1 MSIRI
6 QETKLNGSMMNFAFR
21 VDASAE
27 IGTGHF
33 GRCFTLAKKLR
44 KAGHSVLFICRHIPA
59 NLIGLIRDAEC
70 EIAILDGKEDARSSG
85 DLYHSS
91 WLGVS
96 QELDASQCIR
106 ELKHLDERLDWL
118 IVDHYSLD
126 SRWESKLK
134 VYAKRVCVIDD
145 LADRQH
151 DCNLLIDQNL
161 YKNPHSRY
169 SNLVPEDCQLMLGP
183 DFAIL
188 RDEFKNLK
196 KIVKNHDGSLKKIVI
211 FFGGSDLHNFT
222 GITVS
227 ALGELGLD
235 GITVDVV
242 VGNLHP
248 EIKMIQ
254 ARCEELKYILH
265 VQTESIGA
273 IFLSADLCIGGGGV
287 TTWER
292 CCLGL
297 PSLIVSIGRN
307 QIQIAKDLDMVQGCK
322 YLGHASSVTKE
333 IIQENIKVL
342 INHPNLLKVISKK
355 GYSLVDG
362 LGTDKVFSI
371 LSDKK

>member
-1 MSIRI
+1 
-6 QETKLNGSMMNFAFR
+6 MNFAFR

-33 GRCFTLAKKLR
+33 GRCFTLGKKLR

-59 NLIGLIRDAEC
+59 NLIGLIRNAEC
-70 EIAILDGKEDARSSG
+70 GIAILDGKEDARSSG

-106 ELKHLDERLDWL
+106 ELKHLDVCLDWL

-126 SRWESKLK
+126 TRWESKLK
-134 VYAKRVCVIDD
+134 VHVKHICVIDD

-161 YKNPHSRY
+161 YKNPNLRY
-169 SNLVPEDCQLMLGP
+169 SNLVPTNCQLMLGP
-183 DFAIL
+183 EFALL
-188 RDEFKNLK
+188 RDEFKKLK
-196 KIVKNHDGSLKKIVI
+196 KIVKNHDGSLKNIVI
-211 FFGGSDLHNFT
+211 FFGGSDLNNFT
-222 GITVS
+222 GVTVA

-242 VGNLHP
+242 VGKLHP

-254 ARCEELKYILH
+254 ERCEELKYILH
-265 VQTESIGA
+265 VQTESIGT

-297 PSLIVSIGRN
+297 PSLIISIAMN
-307 QIQIAKDLDMVQGCK
+307 QIQIAKDLDLVQGCI
-322 YLGHASSVTKE
+322 YLGDASSVTKE
-333 IIQENIKVL
+333 IIQDNIKVL
-342 INHPNLLKVISKK
+342 IIKPNQLKVISKK

-362 LGTDKVFSI
+362 LGADKVLSI
-371 LSDKK
+371 LSGKK

>member
-1 MSIRI
+1 
-6 QETKLNGSMMNFAFR
+6 MNFAFR

-44 KAGHSVLFICRHIPA
+44 KAGHSVLFICRHIPT
-59 NLIGLIRDAEC
+59 NLIGLIKNAEC
-70 EIAILDGKEDARSSG
+70 EIAILDGKEDTTYLG

-106 ELKHLDERLDWL
+106 ELKHLGVCLDWL
-118 IVDHYSLD
+118 VIDHYSLD

-134 VYAKRVCVIDD
+134 VYAKHICVIDD

-161 YKNPHSRY
+161 YKNQNLRY
-169 SNLVPEDCQLMLGP
+169 SSLVPKNCQLMLGP
-183 DFAIL
+183 EFALL

-196 KIVKNHDGSLKKIVI
+196 RIVRKHDGSLKKIVI
-211 FFGGSDLHNFT
+211 FFGGSDLNNFT
-222 GITVS
+222 GITIT

-235 GITVDVV
+235 GITVEVV
-242 VGNLHP
+242 VGKLHP

-254 ARCEELKYILH
+254 SRCEELKYTLH
-265 VQTESIGA
+265 VQTESIGT
-273 IFLSADLCIGGGGV
+273 IFLSADLCIGGAGV
-287 TTWER
+287 STWER

-297 PSLIVSIGRN
+297 PSLIISIARN
-307 QIQIAKDLDMVQGCK
+307 QIQIAKDLDMVQGCI
-322 YLGHASSVTKE
+322 YLGDASSVTKE

-342 INHPNLLKVISKK
+342 INKPNLLKDISKK
-355 GYSLVDG
+355 AYSLVDG
-362 LGTDKVFSI
+362 LGPDKVLSI
-371 LSDKK
+371 LSDNK

>member
-1 MSIRI
+1 
-6 QETKLNGSMMNFAFR
+6 MMNFAFR

-33 GRCFTLAKKLR
+33 GRCFTLAQKIR
-44 KAGHSVLFICRHIPA
+44 QTGHYVLFICRHIPA
-59 NLIGLIRDAEC
+59 HLIGLIRNAEC
-70 EIAILDGKEDARSSG
+70 EIVILDGEEDARSSG

-106 ELKHLDERLDWL
+106 ELKHLGASLDWL

-126 SRWESKLK
+126 TRWESKLK
-134 VYAKRVCVIDD
+134 VYAKNLCVIDD

-151 DCNLLIDQNL
+151 NCNLLIDQNF
-161 YKNPHSRY
+161 YKNPNLRY
-169 SNLVPEDCQLMLGP
+169 SNLVPKNCQLILGP
-183 DFAIL
+183 EFALL

-196 KIVKNHDGSLKKIVI
+196 KTIKNHDGSLKNIVI
-211 FFGGSDLHNFT
+211 FFGGSDLDNFT
-222 GITVS
+222 GVTVA

-242 VGNLHP
+242 VGKLHP
-248 EIKMIQ
+248 EIKKIQ
-254 ARCEELKYILH
+254 ERCEELKYILH
-265 VQTESIGA
+265 VQTESIGT

-297 PSLIVSIGRN
+297 PSLIISIAMN
-307 QIQIAKDLDMVQGCK
+307 QIQIAKDLDLVQGCI
-322 YLGHASSVTKE
+322 YLGDASSVTKE
-333 IIQENIKVL
+333 IIQDNIKVL
-342 INHPNLLKVISKK
+342 INKPNQLKVISKK

-362 LGTDKVFSI
+362 LGADKVLSI
-371 LSDKK
+371 LSGKK